1 MSKKQAEKFAYNQ
14 KNTKF
19 AKLVKK
25 LCIKHC
31 SFEADSPGFNKF
43 LANMYTHRVLFAYCY
58 CLSTPNI
65 ANNTRHQADF
75 LKIMRR
81 NPDSLVAVANT
92 PTNFMPK

>member
-1 MSKKQAEKFAYNQ
+1 MSKKQAEKFANN

-25 LCIKHC
+25 LCIKYC
-31 SFEADSPGFNKF
+31 SFETIHPKFNNY

-58 CLSTPNI
+58 SLSTPSI
-65 ANNTRHQADF
+65 ANNTRNQGYF

-81 NPDSLVAVANT
+81 NADNLVAVANT

>member
-1 MSKKQAEKFAYNQ
+1 MSKKQAEKFANN

-31 SFEADSPGFNKF
+31 SFVSNNPNFNNY
-43 LANMYTHRVLFAYCY
+43 LANMYTFRVLFAYCY
-58 CLSTPNI
+58 SLSTPSI
-65 ANNTRHQADF
+65 ANNTHHQAYF

-81 NPDSLVAVANT
+81 NSDNLVAVANT